1 MEAVYHNP
9 KTIGTTILKFTRNQ
23 MKLCNENCRL
33 KYTVIC
39 SDKTIDRAEIA
50 QTTAKH
56 CSVKF

>member
-23 MKLCNENCRL
+23 MKLCRL